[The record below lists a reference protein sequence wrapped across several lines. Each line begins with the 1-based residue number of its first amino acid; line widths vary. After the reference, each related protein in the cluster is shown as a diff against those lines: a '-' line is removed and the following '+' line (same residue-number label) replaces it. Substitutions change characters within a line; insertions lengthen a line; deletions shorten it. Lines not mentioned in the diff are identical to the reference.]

1 VLAARDEWE
10 GDCVLISPAARE
22 STIASHRVSVERA
35 IDLMR
40 ADLSAPL
47 RLAYLAKAAGMS
59 EFHFTRT
66 FHGLTGLPP
75 LRFLSALRLAKAR
88 DMLVSTNASVIEIC
102 LAVGYTSIGTFT
114 RRFTELV
121 GISPMR
127 LRQCARTHTLPITV
141 NRLPAGALVRVQL
154 TCPVGLRGGLMGSA
168 LVAAFAS
175 PLPFGRPVACAI
187 APAGGSLSLAGLAL
201 GRYYLLAFA
210 SFGRVSFNTS
220 PVSLFIDDL
229 AARRDIDI
237 ALRHFELTDPPMLS
251 FVPFIL
257 HRGVKTLAGTALE
270 HPE

>member
-1 VLAARDEWE
+1 VFAARDEGE
-10 GDCVLISPAARE
+10 GDCVLTSPVARE

-127 LRQCARTHTLPITV
+127 LRQCARTHTLPIAA

-154 TCPVGLRGGLMGSA
+154 TCPVARDGLMGPA
-168 LVAAFAS
+168 LVAAFAA

-210 SFGRVSFNTS
+210 NFGRVSFNTN
-220 PVSLFIDDL
+220 PVSLSIDDL

-237 ALRHFELTDPPMLS
+237 ALRHFELTDPPLLS

-257 HRGVKTLAGTALE
+257 HRGVKPPAGTAQDR
-270 HPE
+270 PE